1 VLPVRT
7 APLEPR
13 LALAQLFAIST
24 RLGFGSMFASK
35 GILHLIAVFTLVI
48 FSGAEAHS
56 LISSCDKPLNT
67 AFSAS
72 NYVLKESSTGDLGG
86 SCHCTCRSCT
96 PMALPESAILSVPV
110 RPVASG
116 VLEQADFLIGIDP
129 PPIEHPP
136 QLS

>member
-1 VLPVRT
+1 
-7 APLEPR
+7 
-13 LALAQLFAIST
+13 
-24 RLGFGSMFASK
+24 MFASK
-35 GILHLIAVFTLVI
+35 GILHLIAAITLVM

-56 LISSCDKPLNT
+56 LIPSCDKPLNK

-86 SCHCTCRSCT
+86 SCHCICHSCT
-96 PMALPESAILSVPV
+96 PMALTGSAILCGAIQ
-110 RPVASG
+110 PVASG